1 MDKLPYGAM
10 ARIAIYCAAAVL
22 GVIVFGAAATFVLG
36 EVWPTLSYER
46 ALPAILIVAVIGGTV
61 ASVIARAA
69 MRRRRG

>member
-1 MDKLPYGAM
+1 M
-10 ARIAIYCAAAVL
+10 
-22 GVIVFGAAATFVLG
+22 FGAAATFVLG